1 MKLSNRLISALAA
14 FVMVVAPVYLSA
26 AAKDKSKTEKV
37 VQGSVIVA
45 TDSNLIIRNGKADMT
60 LLYDSASQKPAALA
74 PGTSVLVHYRDE
86 KNKRI
91 VTTVEMATGKTS
103 TGQ

>member
-1 MKLSNRLISALAA
+1 MKVANRLISVLAA
-14 FVMVVAPVYLSA
+14 FVLVMAPVYGSA
-26 AAKDKSKTEKV
+26 SAKAKSKTEKV

-45 TDSNLIIRNGKADMT
+45 TDSNLIIRNGKADVT
-60 LLYDSASQKPAALA
+60 LLYDSASQKPASLA

-86 KNKRI
+86 KNKHI
-91 VTTVEMATGKTS
+91 VTVVERAAEKPS